1 MTRTRLL
8 EATAYLAAEGFEA
21 DLLAELGE
29 AGEGVGDDSRAG
41 PGEAGERYDRLFVVP
56 GAARPA
62 AWAQNTWY
70 DPVAIE
76 IGSIAEGVRALKA
89 IQRNW
94 ALYPFAARGRAKLIA
109 EGLPKVSAKP
119 LAFGDPVPTGQLG
132 SWTLLDEHTILAAA
146 RCASPFAN
154 GEARFVE
161 DKRGPPNR
169 AYLKLWE
176 ALTLIGKMPGPGE
189 RCLDLGGSPGGWA
202 WVLAG
207 LGARVVSV
215 DKAPLAKD
223 VAGLP
228 NVEEV
233 VGSAFAIEPEKFG
246 PVDWLFSDVVCYP
259 ERLFGLI
266 TRWMAAGTRANFV
279 CTVKLQGATDFAAL
293 EKFRAIPGARL
304 LHLYHNKH
312 ELTWIKLR
320 D

>member
-1 MTRTRLL
+1 MSQTRIL
-8 EATAYLAAEGFEA
+8 EATAYLAAEGFED
-21 DLLAELGE
+21 DLRVELG
-29 AGEGVGDDSRAG
+29 G
-41 PGEAGERYDRLFVVP
+41 AGERYDRLRLAP

-62 AWAQNTWY
+62 AWAQNVWF

-76 IGSIAEGVRALKA
+76 IASIAEGVRALKA

-94 ALYPFAARGRAKLIA
+94 AWYPFAARGRAKLIA
-109 EGLPKVSAKP
+109 EGLPKVAARP

-132 SWTLLDEHTILAAA
+132 SWTLLDERTILAAA
-146 RCASPFAN
+146 RCSSPFAH

-161 DKRGPPNR
+161 DRLGPPNR

-176 ALTLIGKMPGPGE
+176 ALTLLGKKPGPGE
-189 RCLDLGGSPGGWA
+189 TCLDLGGSPGGWA

-215 DKAPLAKD
+215 DKAPLAPA

-228 NVEEV
+228 NVDYV
-233 VGSAFAIEPEKFG
+233 AGSAFAIEPATFG
-246 PVDWLFSDVVCYP
+246 PVDWLFSDVICYP

-266 TRWMAAGTRANFV
+266 SRWLTAGPQTNFV
-279 CTVKLQGATDFAAL
+279 CTLKFQGPTDFAAM
-293 EKFRAIPGARL
+293 ERFRAIPGSRL